1 MRPAWGRLREAIS
14 ALAAFARRWDKDA
27 LERAEGEARRAERR
41 LREAIDVLP
50 EGIVFLD
57 REGRYVLWN
66 KRYAELYHRSADLF
80 EPGRKLEETL
90 RIGVARGDYPEA
102 LGREDEWVAHRLALL
117 KNPGVRHEQ
126 RIADGRWIM
135 IEERATADGGVVGLR
150 VDITEMKEQAEALR
164 LALARAEAAS
174 RAKSDFLANLSHEIR
189 TPLNGVLGLAEAL
202 ERGGLDPGQREIVST
217 IRDSA
222 GALNELLCDL
232 LTFSDLEAGKLELRA
247 ASCRLSEMAEA
258 VARRYRPAAE
268 AKGLTLEVET
278 DAAAQAPVLADAEQL
293 AQVLSQLLS
302 NAVKFTAEG
311 RVTVRLSLA
320 GSGEARRQL
329 IEVADTGVGFDPDDA
344 ERLFKRFEQGDASFT
359 RRFGG
364 MGLGLAICRQ
374 MVELM
379 GGAVRATSRPGR
391 GATFTI
397 DLPWRPAEPQAEAA
411 LLDEARPAGLKVLVA
426 EDNPTN
432 RKVAELML
440 TAMGA
445 EAECVENGK
454 LAVEAVRGTDY
465 DIALMDLQMP
475 VMDGLEAIRAI
486 RGEEASSGR
495 PRLPIVVVS
504 ANVAPE
510 HMAASSA
517 AGADGHVG
525 KPIRPEELFSAIA
538 EAVKGEDE
546 VRQAGLG

>member
-1 MRPAWGRLREAIS
+1 MRPALGRVRGVIS

-66 KRYAELYHRSADLF
+66 KRYAEIYHRSADLF

-102 LGREDEWVAHRLALL
+102 IGREDAWVADRLALL

-135 IEERATADGGVVGLR
+135 IEERATSEGGVVGLR
-150 VDITEMKEQAEALR
+150 VDITEMKEQAHALR
-164 LALARAEAAS
+164 LALSRAEAAN

-189 TPLNGVLGLAEAL
+189 TPLNGVLGMAEAL

-222 GALNELLCDL
+222 GALNELLGDL
-232 LTFSDLEAGKLELRA
+232 LTFSDLEGGKLELRA
-247 ASCRLSEMAEA
+247 APTRLDEVAET
-258 VARRYRPAAE
+258 VVRRHRPAAE
-268 AKGLTLEVET
+268 AKGLALHLEA
-278 DAAAQAPVLADAEQL
+278 DAAARAPVLADAERL

-311 RVTVRLSLA
+311 QVSVSLSLA
-320 GSGEARRQL
+320 GSCEARRQ
-329 IEVADTGVGFDPDDA
+329 IVEVTDTGVGFDPDDA
-344 ERLFKRFEQGDASFT
+344 ERLFQRFEQGDASFT

-364 MGLGLAICRQ
+364 TGLGLAICRQ

-379 GGAVRATSRPGR
+379 DGSVRATSRPGR
-391 GATFTI
+391 GATFTV
-397 DLPWRPAEPQAEAA
+397 DLPWRPAEPQADAA
-411 LLDEARPAGLKVLVA
+411 AGDETAPSGLKVLVA

-440 TAMGA
+440 AAMGA